1 MDDRRGLAVWLA
13 LGWTSLLLGLHGVT
27 APVSVVAAQTPS
39 DSGETPSVPLDD
51 KEVDEQDRTTYTDG
65 RYTVTT
71 RRGGTP
77 DTGVAVARGLHLPE
91 STGGTVADFRLTT
104 DVHFDGGGG
113 PAAVT
118 IRFRYTPE
126 AGGGSGYLLS
136 IDPFAGQVRLVR
148 FEEGRQYAL
157 VPWTGHPA
165 AATAAAPL
173 HVDLTAC
180 GSEVAVALNGDE
192 VLRTTD
198 GWFDRGTIAL
208 GAVTWSEPVS
218 VTFENVSL
226 TVAPE

>member
-1 MDDRRGLAVWLA
+1 MWPWRAGCTFLRA
-13 LGWTSLLLGLHGVT
+13 
-27 APVSVVAAQTPS
+27 
-39 DSGETPSVPLDD
+39 
-51 KEVDEQDRTTYTDG
+51 
-65 RYTVTT
+65 
-71 RRGGTP
+71 
-77 DTGVAVARGLHLPE
+77 
-91 STGGTVADFRLTT
+91 
-104 DVHFDGGGG
+104 
-113 PAAVT
+113 PAAWSPTSGSPPTCTSTAVGARPRVT

-165 AATAAAPL
+165 AVTAAAPL

-226 TVAPE
+226 TLAPE